1 MLFIPNA
8 ANAQVRGGTATQRT
22 IRRSYKPV
30 PTLRYMA
37 TGMTAIL
44 LSMALI
50 SGSMSSTM
58 HVDQKPWDISQEPVY
73 DPFGRQRI
81 LDIGSLSDSSSRQEL
96 LDKHSNSKKNSS
108 PSPTPSTSSP
118 APAPSSTTAPTAGN
132 TATQTTPP
140 LVSGNEAV
148 TETAPGDTQNQPPKE

>member
-8 ANAQVRGGTATQRT
+8 ANAQVRGGTAAQRT

-58 HVDQKPWDISQEPVY
+58 HY

-108 PSPTPSTSSP
+108 SSPTPSTSSP

-132 TATQTTPP
+132 TAKQTTPP
-140 LVSGNEAV
+140 LVSGTEAV
-148 TETAPGDTQNQPPKE
+148 TETAPGATQNQPPKE